1 MIMCWLNINLI
12 IMRIVMKVFYA
23 LLIVLQAQIFSQA
36 AQINQID
43 LKKIEVFLSTM
54 NTLQASV
61 KMEIFHDTKLPPAQQ
76 FEGKIWLDRARKF
89 LRIDYGNSKIIAKDG
104 WLVIKEANEIVQEFK
119 ADDTPAGL
127 LLRPSIKFDD
137 GDIKVLDMKSHE
149 DMLMLALSYTSPVGD
164 VPVTLYFKNQQ
175 VMLLLGWTIQN
186 PDGTVTQVHL
196 NPDDTHMAMPIDAS
210 VFE

>member
-1 MIMCWLNINLI
+1 
-12 IMRIVMKVFYA
+12 MKFFYV
-23 LLIVLQAQIFSQA
+23 LLIVLQTQIFSQTT
-36 AQINQID
+36 QINQTD

-61 KMEIFHDTKLPPAQQ
+61 KMEIFHDTKLPPVQQ
-76 FEGKIWLDRARKF
+76 FEGKIWLDRAKKF
-89 LRIDYGNSKIIAKDG
+89 LRIDYGNNKIIAKNG
-104 WLVIKEANEIVQEFK
+104 MLAIKEGNEIVQEFET
-119 ADDTPAGL
+119 DDTPAGL

-137 GDIKVLDMKSHE
+137 GDIKVLDMKNYE
-149 DMLMLALSYTSPVGD
+149 DMLMLAISYTSPVGD

-186 PDGTVTQVHL
+186 PDGTLTQVHL
-196 NPDDTHMAMPIDAS
+196 SPDDTHMAIPIDAS

>member
-1 MIMCWLNINLI
+1 MGNVKNFLYMLNFFRL
-12 IMRIVMKVFYA
+12 VFLFVFCVIGYA
-23 LLIVLQAQIFSQA
+23 EVESK
-36 AQINQID
+36 NSKID
-43 LKKIEVFLSTM
+43 YVKLKTIEVFLSTM

-61 KMEIFHDTKLPPAQQ
+61 KMEIFYDTKLPPAQQ
-76 FEGKIWLDRARKF
+76 FEGQIWLDRAKKF
-89 LRIDYGNSKIIAKDG
+89 LRIDYGNNKIIAKNG
-104 WLVIKEANEIVQEFK
+104 MLAIREGNELVQEF
-119 ADDTPAGL
+119 ATNDTPAGL

-137 GDIKVLDMKSHE
+137 GDIKVLDMKTHE
-149 DMLMLALSYTSPVGD
+149 EMLMLALSYTSPVGD

-186 PDGTVTQVHL
+186 PDGTITQVHL